1 MVIMEDK
8 IKQNFERRQF
18 TKLRALHD
26 MENNR
31 LLQMKYEY
39 SRLPEGEILIPYK
52 NAHATY
58 YIYDVGIQKSVKR
71 SEPVVDKLMRKRVL
85 KRAIT
90 IQEAWCRSL
99 EDAEK
104 GFRRRLKSMEKSGA
118 GKTLIRILELPESDM
133 FVMEPREYEWKSE
146 NHHRN
151 SYRPELFINGNRYY
165 PDFMILL
172 PDGSILIWEHFGM
185 MDDIDYA
192 SRAWRKIENYRRAG
206 YVQHTNLICTYE
218 SDIENGKV
226 IDEIIR
232 RFIL

>member
-1 MVIMEDK
+1 
-8 IKQNFERRQF
+8 
-18 TKLRALHD
+18 
-26 MENNR
+26 
-31 LLQMKYEY
+31 
-39 SRLPEGEILIPYK
+39 
-52 NAHATY
+52 
-58 YIYDVGIQKSVKR
+58 
-71 SEPVVDKLMRKRVL
+71 
-85 KRAIT
+85 
-90 IQEAWCRSL
+90 
-99 EDAEK
+99 
-104 GFRRRLKSMEKSGA
+104 
-118 GKTLIRILELPESDM
+118 M

-151 SYRPELFINGNRYY
+151 SYRPELLKYQTSKCVMVRSKSEKIIADKLEQYGIPYRYEAELFINGNRYY

>member
-1 MVIMEDK
+1 MEDK

-39 SRLPEGEILIPYK
+39 SRLPEGEILIPYR
-52 NAHATY
+52 Y
-58 YIYDVGIQKSVKR
+58 
-71 SEPVVDKLMRKRVL
+71 
-85 KRAIT
+85 
-90 IQEAWCRSL
+90 EA
-99 EDAEK
+99 
-104 GFRRRLKSMEKSGA
+104 
-118 GKTLIRILELPESDM
+118 
-133 FVMEPREYEWKSE
+133 
-146 NHHRN
+146 
-151 SYRPELFINGNRYY
+151 ELFINGNRYY